1 MSVEASRDAEEQSLI
16 RELATT
22 SYKYSEP
29 PTSNKL
35 THLRD
40 LTSFLTKLRLVFNRF
55 PGVSKIMYATVGA
68 TNSNVDDFTVKS
80 LPERSIVKAEPGT
93 AKPPSEPSV
102 EEAAILQ
109 ILSEKKF
116 KALKSE
122 LEVAGPVTNMKEFR
136 AFMEDSDFDEVI
148 DENLVL
154 LHYVAPFLKGG
165 SQSTTPSTL
174 SILEK
179 HRSLEYERPLAY
191 WPNRSLDL

>member
-55 PGVSKIMYATVGA
+55 PGVSKIMYAMVGA

-80 LPERSIVKAEPGT
+80 LPERSIVKTEPGT
-93 AKPPSEPSV
+93 AKWKISSPLSV
-102 EEAAILQ
+102 
-109 ILSEKKF
+109 
-116 KALKSE
+116 
-122 LEVAGPVTNMKEFR
+122 VYT
-136 AFMEDSDFDEVI
+136 
-148 DENLVL
+148 LVL
-154 LHYVAPFLKGG
+154 
-165 SQSTTPSTL
+165 
-174 SILEK
+174 
-179 HRSLEYERPLAY
+179 PL
-191 WPNRSLDL
+191 P